1 MEKIN
6 IVCPHCFKINA
17 IPKKDS
23 YAKANCGSCKNS
35 LLDTNPVELDESNF
49 DHVIVNSDIPVIVD
63 FWAPWCGPCKMMAPH
78 FSQVAAQNPTVIFAK
93 IDTEASP
100 RLSQAFNIRSIPT
113 LVLMKNSTEL
123 ARMSGALR
131 ATEMQQWLDQQLQQH
146 NEN

>member
-35 LLDTNPVELDESNF
+35 LLDTNPVEVDESNF

-63 FWAPWCGPCKMMAPH
+63 FWAPWCGPCKMMAPI
-78 FSQVAAQNPTVIFAK
+78 FNDVAKKYPLKALFVKVN
-93 IDTEASP
+93 TEALP
-100 RLSQAFNIRSIPT
+100 NMGARFGIRSIPT
-113 LVLMKNSTEL
+113 LVVYKNGVEKQ
-123 ARMSGALR
+123 RVSGALDPLR
-131 ATEMQQWLDQQLQQH
+131 LSNLV
-146 NEN
+146 NESL

>member
-63 FWAPWCGPCKMMAPH
+63 FWAPWCGPCKMMAPI
-78 FSQVAAQNPTVIFAK
+78 FNDVAKKYPLKALFVKVN
-93 IDTEASP
+93 TEALP
-100 RLSQAFNIRSIPT
+100 NMGARFGIRSIPT
-113 LVLMKNSTEL
+113 LIVYKNGVEKQ
-123 ARMSGALR
+123 RVSGALDPLR
-131 ATEMQQWLDQQLQQH
+131 LSNLV
-146 NEN
+146 NENL

>member
-63 FWAPWCGPCKMMAPH
+63 FWARWCGPCKMMAPI
-78 FSQVAAQNPTVIFAK
+78 FNDVAKKYPLKALFVKVN
-93 IDTEASP
+93 TEALP
-100 RLSQAFNIRSIPT
+100 NMGARFGIRSIPT
-113 LVLMKNSTEL
+113 LVVYKNGVEKQ
-123 ARMSGALR
+123 RVSGALDPLR
-131 ATEMQQWLDQQLQQH
+131 LSNLV
-146 NEN
+146 NENL

>member
-63 FWAPWCGPCKMMAPH
+63 FWAPWCGPCKMMAPI
-78 FSQVAAQNPTVIFAK
+78 FNDVAKKYPLKALFVKVN
-93 IDTEASP
+93 TEALP
-100 RLSQAFNIRSIPT
+100 DMGARFGIRSIPT
-113 LVLMKNSTEL
+113 LVVYKNSAEKQ
-123 ARMSGALR
+123 RVSGALDPLR
-131 ATEMQQWLDQQLQQH
+131 LSNLV
-146 NEN
+146 NESL

>member
-35 LLDTNPVELDESNF
+35 LLDTDPIELDESNF

-63 FWAPWCGPCKMMAPH
+63 FWAPWCGPCKMMAPI
-78 FSQVAAQNPTVIFAK
+78 FNDVAKKYPLKALFVKVN
-93 IDTEASP
+93 TEALP
-100 RLSQAFNIRSIPT
+100 NMGTRFGIRSIPT
-113 LVLMKNSTEL
+113 LVVYKNGVEKQ
-123 ARMSGALR
+123 RVSGALDPLR
-131 ATEMQQWLDQQLQQH
+131 LSNLV
-146 NEN
+146 NESL

>member
-63 FWAPWCGPCKMMAPH
+63 FWAPWCGPCKMMAPI
-78 FSQVAAQNPTVIFAK
+78 FNDVAKKYPLKALFVKVN
-93 IDTEASP
+93 TEALP
-100 RLSQAFNIRSIPT
+100 NMGARFGIRSIPT
-113 LVLMKNSTEL
+113 LVVYKNGVEKQ
-123 ARMSGALR
+123 RVSGALDPLR
-131 ATEMQQWLDQQLQQH
+131 LSNLVNDSL
-146 NEN
+146 

>member
-17 IPKKDS
+17 IPQKDS

-63 FWAPWCGPCKMMAPH
+63 FWAPWCGPCKMMAPI
-78 FSQVAAQNPTVIFAK
+78 FNDVAKKYPLKALFVKVN
-93 IDTEASP
+93 TEALP
-100 RLSQAFNIRSIPT
+100 NMGARFGIRSIPT
-113 LVLMKNSTEL
+113 LVVYKNGVEKQ
-123 ARMSGALR
+123 RVSGALDPLR
-131 ATEMQQWLDQQLQQH
+131 LSNLV
-146 NEN
+146 NESL